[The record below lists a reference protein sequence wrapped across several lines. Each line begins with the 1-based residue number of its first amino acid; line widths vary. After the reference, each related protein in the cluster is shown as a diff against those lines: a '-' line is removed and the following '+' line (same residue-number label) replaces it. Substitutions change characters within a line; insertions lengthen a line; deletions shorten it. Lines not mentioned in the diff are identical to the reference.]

1 MAYKVIIAD
10 DEVIISERLKRF
22 ISRNI
27 KEFDVVGCF
36 RDGEFAIECLKNN
49 DIDLVITDIIMLKV
63 SGIDVAKYVFENN
76 LKTKVVILSGY
87 KEFEYAKK
95 AIEYNVT
102 DYLIKPTDFD
112 LLLNVLNKIKLSL
125 DAEKN
130 TEVKN
135 DRYDELMSALKEQLF
150 INIVMGSVRRRED
163 IDRKF
168 EVMGGGHSPGNTK
181 SAIFEVNI
189 TNYDEFLRDK
199 WEYDK
204 DKLNTFIANILNNGD
219 KKGSLYEIF
228 FRDKRIIMLYVS
240 DEEMDFENYL
250 KNKFDDAK
258 KNLQE
263 EFGLFL
269 EISDPVI
276 FPDVYKLSEGAGDA
290 MKLLEK
296 NSQTSGSDALLMESI
311 KLFVSYLYSDCYE
324 EAHNMYDAFVI
335 SVKEMPLAQIKQ
347 NVYDFFKL
355 VYEIIE
361 GAGIKIH
368 YIKKGKLDYSVI
380 FDADDY
386 EGVRNCGKEL
396 TFEVIKYIKQY
407 NIDSADVIINN
418 AKKFI
423 KENYHLDISLQD
435 VANHVFL
442 SQKYFSKFFKDKT
455 GENFIDYLLKL
466 RMEKAIE

>member
-204 DKLNTFIANILNNGD
+204 DKLNTFIVCKNNI
-219 KKGSLYEIF
+219 
-228 FRDKRIIMLYVS
+228 
-240 DEEMDFENYL
+240 
-250 KNKFDDAK
+250 
-258 KNLQE
+258 NL
-263 EFGLFL
+263 
-269 EISDPVI
+269 
-276 FPDVYKLSEGAGDA
+276 
-290 MKLLEK
+290 
-296 NSQTSGSDALLMESI
+296 
-311 KLFVSYLYSDCYE
+311 
-324 EAHNMYDAFVI
+324 AFI
-335 SVKEMPLAQIKQ
+335 RTI
-347 NVYDFFKL
+347 
-355 VYEIIE
+355 
-361 GAGIKIH
+361 
-368 YIKKGKLDYSVI
+368 
-380 FDADDY
+380 
-386 EGVRNCGKEL
+386 
-396 TFEVIKYIKQY
+396 
-407 NIDSADVIINN
+407 
-418 AKKFI
+418 
-423 KENYHLDISLQD
+423 
-435 VANHVFL
+435 
-442 SQKYFSKFFKDKT
+442 
-455 GENFIDYLLKL
+455 
-466 RMEKAIE
+466 